1 MRKESSS
8 NNKYFFTLTFSCR
21 RIYILLENIFGKTQF
36 ILLHLYYIF
45 FVWQVIRSVVIKH
58 QRPYRYALVFRRSI
72 STQNTWQQTRYFK
85 VYFESNGLI
94 FLFHIYIYLIEVPS
108 IQKKTKSFAQ
118 VNFWFNPYKKPD
130 ILTVELFFKLC
141 TYLKDMY
148 ITLKGI
154 RRILFVCIKN
164 FANH

>member
-8 NNKYFFTLTFSCR
+8 NNKYFFTLTFLCR
-21 RIYILLENIFGKTQF
+21 RIHILLENIFGKTQF

-94 FLFHIYIYLIEVPS
+94 FLFHIYISHRSTFNLEKNKIICSGKFLVQP
-108 IQKKTKSFAQ
+108 IQETG
-118 VNFWFNPYKKPD
+118 YTD
-130 ILTVELFFKLC
+130 CRTVFQTMHISQRHVHNLERNQKNS
-141 TYLKDMY
+141 
-148 ITLKGI
+148 
-154 RRILFVCIKN
+154 VCL
-164 FANH
+164 H